1 MNKRIEILG
10 TPLDCVTMDESIEII
25 DQAIQNNQQIL
36 HTAINAGKIVLMCE
50 DEDLYESTTKADL
63 INADGQAIVWASRL
77 LGKPL
82 PERVSGI
89 DLMDKIV
96 QLASKRGYKIY
107 FLGAK
112 DEVVLKVVNHY
123 KQKFGPEII
132 AGYRNGYFNDD
143 SAVINEINLS
153 AADIIFVGIRSPK
166 KEIFLYENRDQ
177 LKPNLLMGVGGS
189 FDVISGVIKRAPL
202 WMQNNGLEWLYRVI
216 QEPRRMWRRY
226 LIGNIKFIMI
236 LLKEFLNFKRV

>member
-1 MNKRIEILG
+1 MNERIEILG

-25 DQAIQNNQQIL
+25 DQAIQNNRQIL
-36 HTAINAGKIVLMCE
+36 HTAINAGKIVMMQQ
-50 DEDLYESTTKADL
+50 DKDLCTSTTKADL

-89 DLMDKIV
+89 DLMDKLV
-96 QLASKRGYKIY
+96 QLANEKDYMIY

-112 DEVVLKVVNHY
+112 EEVVEKVVSHY
-123 KQKFGPEII
+123 KQKFGDKII
-132 AGYRNGYFNDD
+132 AGYRNGYFSNA
-143 SAVINEINLS
+143 SVVMNEINSSGAKIL
-153 AADIIFVGIRSPK
+153 FVGISSPK
-166 KEIFLYENRDQ
+166 KELFLFENRDQ
-177 LKPNLLMGVGGS
+177 LAPNLLMGVGGS
-189 FDVISGVIKRAPL
+189 FDVISGAIKRAPF

-226 LIGNIKFIMI
+226 LIGNIKFIII
-236 LLKEFLNFKRV
+236 LLKEFINIRRG

>member
-89 DLMDKIV
+89 DLMDNIV

-123 KQKFGPEII
+123 EQKFGPEII
-132 AGYRNGYFNDD
+132 AGYRNGYFDD
-143 SAVINEINLS
+143 NRAVINDINLS
-153 AADIIFVGIRSPK
+153 GADIIFVGIRSPK
-166 KEIFLYENRDQ
+166 KEIFLFENRDQ
-177 LKPNLLMGVGGS
+177 LIPNLLMGVGGS
-189 FDVISGVIKRAPL
+189 FDVISGAIKRAPL

-236 LLKEFLNFKRV
+236 LLKEFLNFRRV